1 MWVLT
6 TFFALSTLTVIWLC
20 AAYFVVLR
28 FVSFLKPR
36 RTAPAPDVWPRLSVV
51 VPCYNESE
59 MILGK
64 LQNLLAIDYPIEK
77 LEIVFVD
84 GGSTDGTYDLL
95 VSAVPAE
102 GPVRVVRSPRK
113 GKIHQLNHAL
123 SMLDGDII
131 VVSDVDGDMERDTL
145 RHLVAEFALDGRV
158 AVVGAYNR
166 ASGAIW
172 RDRCFWDSQNRGRL
186 IESDAW
192 SSSIV
197 IATCYAFKHGLF
209 DRYPDDAVA
218 DDVYVGFLANSLG
231 HRVVYSRQAMV
242 NERRAPSGIS
252 EFLSHKFR
260 KNNAFLRE
268 SLRFL
273 YRLPEMTG
281 ACKMMMLTRIAQ
293 QLLLPCA
300 LSIWSLLALTL
311 LTLGRL
317 DLFIM
322 SAAFVALSLMIARQA
337 FQSVDVPDVSRE
349 RFGLL
354 KYGTVFFETM
364 CVLFAAALSY
374 AFYRQDSCY
383 SRLGTASSSG
393 DDDPSEAASTPLEV
407 RSAPRRP
414 LMPAVTGLS
423 PKQATVRGLE
433 ELTAGTLRPST

>member
-1 MWVLT
+1 M
-6 TFFALSTLTVIWLC
+6 
-20 AAYFVVLR
+20 
-28 FVSFLKPR
+28 
-36 RTAPAPDVWPRLSVV
+36 
-51 VPCYNESE
+51 
-59 MILGK
+59 
-64 LQNLLAIDYPIEK
+64 
-77 LEIVFVD
+77 
-84 GGSTDGTYDLL
+84 
-95 VSAVPAE
+95 
-102 GPVRVVRSPRK
+102 
-113 GKIHQLNHAL
+113 
-123 SMLDGDII
+123 
-131 VVSDVDGDMERDTL
+131 
-145 RHLVAEFALDGRV
+145 
-158 AVVGAYNR
+158 
-166 ASGAIW
+166 
-172 RDRCFWDSQNRGRL
+172 
-186 IESDAW
+186 
-192 SSSIV
+192 
-197 IATCYAFKHGLF
+197 
-209 DRYPDDAVA
+209 A

-242 NERRAPSGIS
+242 DERRAPSGIS

-300 LSIWSLLALTL
+300 LTIWSILSLTL

-317 DLFIM
+317 DLFTI

-383 SRLGTASSSG
+383 SRLGSTSSS
-393 DDDPSEAASTPLEV
+393 DVDDPNEVAPTPLEV

-414 LMPAVTGLS
+414 LIHPVSSLS
-423 PKQATVRGLE
+423 LKPQQAMLRGLDE
-433 ELTAGTLRPST
+433 APTGTL